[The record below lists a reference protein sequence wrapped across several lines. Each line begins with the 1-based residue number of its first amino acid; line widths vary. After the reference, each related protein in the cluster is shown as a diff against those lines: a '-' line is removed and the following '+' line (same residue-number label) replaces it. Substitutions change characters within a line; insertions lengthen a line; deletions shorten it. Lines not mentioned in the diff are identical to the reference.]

1 METKSWKKNLQR
13 SKLKKK
19 RITQLKNE
27 KNGVKEKKKKSDIF
41 IDKNKYLSLKYH
53 VWFNIKG
60 I

>member
-1 METKSWKKNLQR
+1 METKSGKKNLQR

-19 RITQLKNE
+19 ELTQL

>member
-1 METKSWKKNLQR
+1 METKSGKKNLQR

-19 RITQLKNE
+19 KRTHTTE
-27 KNGVKEKKKKSDIF
+27 KWSKRKKKKSDIF